1 MKKNIS
7 QWKLEEME
15 VTSEDE
21 KASDDEINDAEE
33 TLNDARC
40 EIKCQLKSQLC

>member
-1 MKKNIS
+1 MKKNSS

-21 KASDDEINDAEE
+21 NTSDAETNDAEE
-33 TLNDARC
+33 TLNDA
-40 EIKCQLKSQLC
+40 

>member
-1 MKKNIS
+1 MEKNTS

-21 KASDDEINDAEE
+21 GKASDVKINDTEE
-33 TLNDARC
+33 TLNDG
-40 EIKCQLKSQLC
+40 